1 MSITIINRW
10 GGLNKKMTLSFYKLA
25 FPGILA
31 LLTVGTI
38 GFLLAFSYYPEKH
51 VNVNIDGEC
60 YELLDEANEKHK
72 ILRAENEINI
82 KKMQLNMIEYGDASL
97 PIVFSGFKDSVDDFI
112 IQYNIRNI
120 ISIQK
125 VSDNPTFDK
134 FIIKATLS
142 KNELQ
147 KIVNDLA
154 ISDFYQMLSVKGS
167 VGLGPNKYISTE
179 EGKVISVES
188 KKFMQKGI
196 KNIVESNIEFEGI
209 KLAECRN
216 I

>member
-1 MSITIINRW
+1 MV
-10 GGLNKKMTLSFYKLA
+10 LSLYKLA
-25 FPGILA
+25 FPGIVA
-31 LLTVGTI
+31 LLAVGTA

-51 VNVNIDGEC
+51 VNVDIDGKC
-60 YELLDEANEKHK
+60 YELLDVPNEKHK
-72 ILRAENEINI
+72 ILRAEDEINV
-82 KKMQLNMIEYGDASL
+82 KQMQLNMIEHKDTSL
-97 PIVFSGFKDSVDDFI
+97 PIVFSGFKKDLDDFI
-112 IQYNIRNI
+112 NQYDIRNI
-120 ISIQK
+120 LSVQK

-147 KIVNDLA
+147 KIVNDLT
-154 ISDFYQMLSVKGS
+154 ISDFYPMLSVKGS

-179 EGKVISVES
+179 EGKVISGES

-196 KNIVESNIEFEGI
+196 KNIVESNIKVEEI

>member
-1 MSITIINRW
+1 MA
-10 GGLNKKMTLSFYKLA
+10 LNLYKLA
-25 FPGILA
+25 FPGILG
-31 LLTVGTI
+31 LLVVGTV

-51 VNVNIDGEC
+51 VNVDIDGTC
-60 YELLDEANEKHK
+60 YELLDASNEKHK
-72 ILRAENEINI
+72 ILRAENEINV

-97 PIVFSGFKDSVDDFI
+97 PIVFSGFKESVDDFI
-112 IQYNIRNI
+112 KHYNIRNI
-120 ISIQK
+120 ISVQK

-147 KIVNDLA
+147 EIVNDLTV
-154 ISDFYQMLSVKGS
+154 SDFYPTVSVKGS
-167 VGLGPNKYISTE
+167 VGLGPNKYISSE
-179 EGKVISVES
+179 EGKVISAES
-188 KKFMQKGI
+188 KDFMQNGI
-196 KNIVESNIEFEGI
+196 KNIVESSIGGV

>member
-1 MSITIINRW
+1 MA
-10 GGLNKKMTLSFYKLA
+10 LSLYKLA
-25 FPGILA
+25 FPGIISLLA
-31 LLTVGTI
+31 VGTA

-51 VNVNIDGEC
+51 VNVDIDGKC
-60 YELLDEANEKHK
+60 YELLDASNEKHK
-72 ILRAENEINI
+72 ILRAEDEINI
-82 KKMQLNMIEYGDASL
+82 KQMQLNMIEHNNTSL
-97 PIVFSGFKDSVDDFI
+97 PIVFSGFKKDLDDFI
-112 IQYNIRNI
+112 NQYNIRNI
-120 ISIQK
+120 LSVQK

-134 FIIKATLS
+134 YIIKATLS

-147 KIVNDLA
+147 KIVNDLT
-154 ISDFYQMLSVKGS
+154 ISDFYPMLSVKGN

-179 EGKVISVES
+179 EGKVISAES

-196 KNIVESNIEFEGI
+196 KNIIESNIEVEGI

>member
-1 MSITIINRW
+1 MA
-10 GGLNKKMTLSFYKLA
+10 LSFYKLA

-31 LLTVGTI
+31 LLAVGTV

-51 VNVNIDGEC
+51 VNVDIDGTC
-60 YELLDEANEKHK
+60 YELLDESNEKHK
-72 ILRAENEINI
+72 ILRAENEINV

-97 PIVFSGFKDSVDDFI
+97 PVVFSGFKDNVDDFI
-112 IQYNIRNI
+112 KQYNIRNI
-120 ISIQK
+120 MSMQK
-125 VSDNPTFDK
+125 VSDNPKFDK

-147 KIVNDLA
+147 KIVNDLTL
-154 ISDFYQMLSVKGS
+154 SDFYPILSVQGS
-167 VGLGPNKYISTE
+167 IGLGPNKYISSE
-179 EGKVISVES
+179 EGKVISAQS
-188 KKFMQKGI
+188 KDFMENGI
-196 KNIVESNIEFEGI
+196 KTIVESNVGI

>member
-1 MSITIINRW
+1 MA
-10 GGLNKKMTLSFYKLA
+10 LNLYKLA
-25 FPGILA
+25 FPGIVA
-31 LLTVGTI
+31 LLAVGTA

-51 VNVNIDGEC
+51 VNVDIDGKC
-60 YELLDEANEKHK
+60 YELLDVSNEKHK
-72 ILRAENEINI
+72 ILRAEDEINV
-82 KKMQLNMIEYGDASL
+82 KQMQLNMIEYKDTSL
-97 PIVFSGFKDSVDDFI
+97 PIVFSGFKKDLDDFI
-112 IQYNIRNI
+112 NQYNIRNI
-120 ISIQK
+120 LLIQK

-147 KIVNDLA
+147 KIVNDLT
-154 ISDFYQMLSVKGS
+154 ISDFYPMLSVKGS

-179 EGKVISVES
+179 EGKVISAES

-196 KNIVESNIEFEGI
+196 KNIVESNIEVEGI

>member
-1 MSITIINRW
+1 MP
-10 GGLNKKMTLSFYKLA
+10 LSLYQLA
-25 FPGILA
+25 FPGIVA
-31 LLTVGTI
+31 LLAVGTA

-51 VNVNIDGEC
+51 VNVDIDGKC
-60 YELLDEANEKHK
+60 YELLDASNEKHK

-82 KKMQLNMIEYGDASL
+82 KQMQLNMIEHSNTSL
-97 PIVFSGFKDSVDDFI
+97 PIVFSGFKDNVEDFI
-112 IQYNIRNI
+112 KQYNIRNI
-120 ISIQK
+120 LSVQK

-142 KNELQ
+142 KTDLQ

-154 ISDFYQMLSVKGS
+154 ISDFYPTLSVKGS
-167 VGLGPNKYISTE
+167 VGLGPNKYINSE
-179 EGKVISVES
+179 EGKIISTES
-188 KKFMQKGI
+188 KDFMQNGI
-196 KNIVESNIEFEGI
+196 KNIVESNIGVGGI

>member
-1 MSITIINRW
+1 MA
-10 GGLNKKMTLSFYKLA
+10 LSLYKLA
-25 FPGILA
+25 FPGIVA
-31 LLTVGTI
+31 LLAVGTA

-51 VNVNIDGEC
+51 VNVDIDGKC
-60 YELLDEANEKHK
+60 YELLDVSNEKHK
-72 ILRAENEINI
+72 ILRAEDEINV
-82 KKMQLNMIEYGDASL
+82 KQLQLNMIEYKDTSL
-97 PIVFSGFKDSVDDFI
+97 PIVFSGFKKDLDDFI
-112 IQYNIRNI
+112 NQYDIRNI
-120 ISIQK
+120 LSVQK

-147 KIVNDLA
+147 KIVNDLT
-154 ISDFYQMLSVKGS
+154 ISDFYPMLSVKGS

-179 EGKVISVES
+179 EGKVISAES
-188 KKFMQKGI
+188 KKFMQNGI
-196 KNIVESNIEFEGI
+196 KNIVESNIEVEGI

>member
-1 MSITIINRW
+1 MA
-10 GGLNKKMTLSFYKLA
+10 LSFYKLA
-25 FPGILA
+25 FPGILI
-31 LLTVGTI
+31 LLVIGTI

-51 VNVNIDGEC
+51 VNVDIDGTC
-60 YELLDEANEKHK
+60 YELLDASNEKHK
-72 ILRAENEINI
+72 VLRAENEINV

-97 PIVFSGFKDSVDDFI
+97 PIVFSGFKGNVDDFI
-112 IQYNIRNI
+112 KQYDIRNI
-120 ISIQK
+120 VSMQK

-134 FIIKATLS
+134 YIIKAKVS

-154 ISDFYQMLSVKGS
+154 LSDFYPTLSVKGS
-167 VGLGPNKYISTE
+167 VGLGPNKYISSE
-179 EGKVISVES
+179 EGEIISAES
-188 KKFMQKGI
+188 RDFMQNGI
-196 KNIVESNIEFEGI
+196 KGIVESNVGI

>member
-1 MSITIINRW
+1 MA
-10 GGLNKKMTLSFYKLA
+10 LSFYKLA

-31 LLTVGTI
+31 LLVVGTV

-51 VNVNIDGEC
+51 VNVDIDGTC
-60 YELLDEANEKHK
+60 YELLDESNEKHK
-72 ILRAENEINI
+72 ILRAQNEINI
-82 KKMQLNMIEYGDASL
+82 KKMQLNMIEYGDANL
-97 PIVFSGFKDSVDDFI
+97 PIVFSGFKENVDDFI
-112 IQYNIRNI
+112 KQYNIRNI
-120 ISIQK
+120 ISSQK

-147 KIVNDLA
+147 KIVNDLTLN
-154 ISDFYQMLSVKGS
+154 DFYPTLSVKGS
-167 VGLGPNKYISTE
+167 VGLGPNKYISSE
-179 EGKVISVES
+179 EGKIISAES
-188 KKFMQKGI
+188 KGFMENGI
-196 KNIVESNIEFEGI
+196 KGIVESNVGI